1 MAAML
6 HFTSGREGFDH
17 LTPKS
22 YAHICSYSIFR
33 CSHAASGIDLERKG
47 EFAAA
52 ATSVRYTEIV
62 ASLPDNDARI
72 VLLTDM
78 LGAHGDSV
86 HVAGVIITWLPP
98 RAKLKSRMLLA
109 GARSQIEAHARAS
122 GVDVEGWARI
132 RAGSRSDLD
141 LESVL
146 GLLAAEQ
153 RRAEETLS
161 GASPMRIGTGQ
172 ATEAGVAVG
181 HSAHAIDASAAVGG
195 GFMAPEATVAQ
206 SDAIEGGALPVVVV
220 LLLFAI
226 SLGAALLVW
235 GVQVAPVLAVRD
247 LAPRPIR
254 MVSTLWE
261 WFGATLADERAS
273 EL

>member
-1 MAAML
+1 M
-6 HFTSGREGFDH
+6 
-17 LTPKS
+17 
-22 YAHICSYSIFR
+22 
-33 CSHAASGIDLERKG
+33 
-47 EFAAA
+47 
-52 ATSVRYTEIV
+52 
-62 ASLPDNDARI
+62 
-72 VLLTDM
+72 
-78 LGAHGDSV
+78 
-86 HVAGVIITWLPP
+86 
-98 RAKLKSRMLLA
+98 
-109 GARSQIEAHARAS
+109 
-122 GVDVEGWARI
+122 
-132 RAGSRSDLD
+132 D